1 MDKKDRLAELFPKV
15 RPNLLYISL
24 FCGFVLM
31 VILATRDIQKITFPR
46 YEVID
51 SITYYLDAMV
61 LQGLSMLLVAWVI
74 YRYLIVQEVSRT
86 SSFFWTIGIL
96 IVMMGTLIILE
107 KYVFKPSFLYNRI
120 EESTETAVVA
130 FVANLLGLAGDKK
143 TACPSG
149 FTLRQV
155 VLFLSFMLLHEQQE
169 VWPRIF
175 EGRIAR
181 FLKKPFYVLNWAFL
195 ILIPFLR
202 FYWQRHI
209 LFDIG
214 LSIGI
219 GVFLFWSIIII
230 MNNSIMKSK
239 EAVQYLTDL
248 VAPIFVFTFTIF
260 LYTEHTLRWLILC
273 WIILMSS
280 GLVYKKLSIRDGE
293 KIL

>member
-1 MDKKDRLAELFPKV
+1 MDKKDRVAKLFPKV
-15 RPNLLYISL
+15 RPNLLYFSL
-24 FCGFVLM
+24 FCSFVLM
-31 VILATRDIQKITFPR
+31 VFLTFKDFQNITFPR

-74 YRYLIVQEVSRT
+74 YRYLIVQKESRT

-107 KYVFKPSFLYNRI
+107 KYILKPSFLYNRI

-130 FVANLLGLAGDKK
+130 FVSNMLGLAGDKK

-155 VLFLSFMLLHEQQE
+155 VLFLSFMLLHEQQ
-169 VWPRIF
+169 VWPKIF
-175 EGRIAR
+175 EGRIVRA
-181 FLKKPFYVLNWAFL
+181 LKTPFYVLNWAFL

-202 FYWQRHI
+202 FYWRRHI

-219 GVFLFWSIIII
+219 GVFLFWSIAIITNI
-230 MNNSIMKSK
+230 QIRRSK

-248 VAPIFVFTFTIF
+248 VAPMFVFTFTIF

-280 GLVYKKLSIRDGE
+280 GFVFRKFSIRDG
-293 KIL
+293 K

>member
-1 MDKKDRLAELFPKV
+1 MDKKDRVAELFPKV
-15 RPNLLYISL
+15 RPNLLYFSL
-24 FCGFVLM
+24 FCSLVLM
-31 VILATRDIQKITFPR
+31 VFLTFKDFQNITFPR

-51 SITYYLDAMV
+51 FITYYLDALV

-86 SSFFWTIGIL
+86 SSFIWTIGIL
-96 IVMMGTLIILE
+96 IVMMGILIILE
-107 KYVFKPSFLYNRI
+107 KYIFKPSFLYNRI

-130 FVANLLGLAGDKK
+130 FVARILRLAGDEK

-155 VLFLSFMLLHEQQE
+155 VLFLSFMLLHEQQKI
-169 VWPRIF
+169 WPRIF

-181 FLKKPFYVLNWAFL
+181 VLKTPFYVLNWAFL

-202 FYWQRHI
+202 LYWQRHI

-214 LSIGI
+214 ISIGI
-219 GVFLFWSIIII
+219 GGFLFWSIIII
-230 MNNSIMKSK
+230 MNISIMKSK
-239 EAVQYLTDL
+239 EAVQYLKDL
-248 VAPIFVFTFTIF
+248 VAPLFVFTFIIF

-273 WIILMSS
+273 WIILMFS
-280 GLVYKKLSIRDGE
+280 GFAYRKFSIGDG
-293 KIL
+293 K